1 MKLLRKRYIVAIGG
15 LSALL
20 VTLSYTFY
28 FNGSPEV
35 RGNQLH
41 RAVKE
46 SSRAKSTFYSEQPA
60 IQTEA
65 KQQTSNTV
73 QPPHP

>member
-35 RGNQLH
+35 RGNQIH

-46 SSRAKSTFYSEQPA
+46 SSLAKSTFDSEQPA
-60 IQTEA
+60 KRKKFRISQNIFLP
-65 KQQTSNTV
+65 KL
-73 QPPHP
+73 